1 MNYRIPWQVIKSIA
15 TNARTRGNQQR
26 RRGVGGVQGVGM
38 ICGCD
43 NGDKYLKKINPLQ
56 MQQRKKDILAHKGLH
71 YRYRTI
77 VLQATTPCC
86 LRLVSAA
93 LNFTHDVHNS
103 TLLYSEPYVRELAK
117 AQFESSKTSS
127 VQPDVL
133 YEVNALACSKPPT
146 AVVQLNGT

>member
-1 MNYRIPWQVIKSIA
+1 
-15 TNARTRGNQQR
+15 
-26 RRGVGGVQGVGM
+26 M
-38 ICGCD
+38 IHGCD
-43 NGDKYLKKINPLQ
+43 NGDKYLKKIKSPQ

-103 TLLYSEPYVRELAK
+103 TLLYSKPYVRELAK
-117 AQFESSKTSS
+117 AQFISSKTSS

-133 YEVNALACSKPPT
+133 YGVNALACSKAPT
-146 AVVQLNGT
+146 AAVQFNGS